1 MAQQAITA
9 NLESIER
16 ASQQNL
22 MSKVLY
28 VLRRWPVFPI
38 FIIVTLVVSAVFAPF
53 IAPNEPIK
61 QDLRAKTDA
70 PFWYET
76 CGTKLNPVNNSEV
89 PEVPWLDRCKQ
100 TGENFYP
107 LGADPLGRG
116 LLTRIIYGARVSL
129 VLAAVAIV
137 VGTLVGTVL
146 GLSAG
151 YFGGVIDELIM
162 RLTDIATAIPYL
174 LLALIIVTV
183 LGQKVFINGD
193 VIVLV
198 LALAS
203 WPGIVRLVRGQCLQL
218 KALDYVAL
226 AQIAGAS
233 TLRVMYRHIL
243 PGVTNTIVVATTLQV
258 GSIILAESILSFLGA
273 GVPPPTPSW
282 GSMVADGRDYLSSA
296 WWVAFFPGMA
306 IFLTVL
312 AFNFIGDW
320 LRDRWDPRLRQL

>member
-1 MAQQAITA
+1 MAQALAA
-9 NLESIER
+9 NLKSIER
-16 ASQQNL
+16 ATNQTFI
-22 MSKVLY
+22 SKVLY

-38 FIIVTLVVSAVFAPF
+38 FIIATLVISAVFAPF
-53 IAPNEPIK
+53 ISPNEPIK

-70 PFWYET
+70 PFWYST
-76 CGTKLNPVNNSEV
+76 CGTKQNPINNSEV
-89 PEVPWLDRCKQ
+89 PEVPWLDKCRQ

-151 YFGGVIDELIM
+151 YFGGILDELIM

-183 LGQKVFINGD
+183 LGQRLFINGD

-203 WPGIVRLVRGQCLQL
+203 WPGIVRLVRGQTLQL

-233 TLRVMYRHIL
+233 TLRIMYHHIL

-273 GVPPPTPSW
+273 GVPPPTPTW
-282 GSMVADGRDYLSSA
+282 GSMVAEGRDYLGSA

>member
-1 MAQQAITA
+1 MAQATA
-9 NLESIER
+9 NLTDIQR
-16 ASQQNL
+16 ANRQDLLSRF
-22 MSKVLY
+22 LY
-28 VLRRWPVFPI
+28 VLRRWPIFPI
-38 FIIVTLVVSAVFAPF
+38 FIILTLIVSAVFAPF
-53 IAPNEPIK
+53 VSPNDPVK

-70 PFWYET
+70 PFWYPA
-76 CGTKLNPVNNSEV
+76 CGTKTNPINGNEMK
-89 PEVPWLDRCKQ
+89 EVPWLDSCRQ
-100 TGENFYP
+100 TGDNFYI

-116 LLTRIIYGARVSL
+116 LLTRIIYGSRVSL
-129 VLAAVAIV
+129 RLAAVAIIVGTV
-137 VGTLVGTVL
+137 VGTSL

-151 YFGGVIDELIM
+151 YFGGIIDELIM

-174 LLALIIVTV
+174 LLALIIVIV
-183 LGQKVFINGD
+183 FGQEEY
-193 VIVLV
+193 VIVGV

-203 WPGIVRLVRGQCLQL
+203 WPGIVRLVRGQTLQL
-218 KALDYVAL
+218 KSLDYVSL
-226 AQIAGAS
+226 AMIAGAS
-233 TLRVMYRHIL
+233 TPRIMYRHIL

-282 GSMVADGRDYLSSA
+282 GSMVSDGRDYLSSA

>member
-1 MAQQAITA
+1 MAQAAAA

-16 ASQQNL
+16 ATHQTTL
-22 MSKVLY
+22 SKVLY

-38 FIIVTLVVSAVFAPF
+38 FIIVTLVISAVFAPI

-70 PFWYET
+70 PFWYAE
-76 CGTKLNPVNNSEV
+76 CGVKQNPINNKEV
-89 PEVPWLDRCKQ
+89 PEVPWLDKCQQ

-151 YFGGVIDELIM
+151 YFGGVLDELIM

-233 TLRVMYRHIL
+233 TLRIMYRHIL

-273 GVPPPTPSW
+273 GVPPPTPTW

>member
-1 MAQQAITA
+1 MAQAATI
-9 NLESIER
+9 NLTDIER
-16 ASQQNL
+16 ASRDTL
-22 MSKVLY
+22 LSKTLY

-38 FIIVTLVVSAVFAPF
+38 FIIATLVVSAIFAPF

-70 PFWYET
+70 PFWYEL
-76 CGTKLNPVNNSEV
+76 CGTKQNPINNSEV
-89 PEVPWLDRCKQ
+89 PEVPWLDKCRQ

-137 VGTLVGTVL
+137 VGTLIGTVL

-233 TLRVMYRHIL
+233 TSRILYRHIL

-273 GVPPPTPSW
+273 GVPPPTPTW
-282 GSMVADGRDYLSSA
+282 GADVAFGRDYLGSA

>member
-1 MAQQAITA
+1 MAQAAAA
-9 NLESIER
+9 NMESIER
-16 ASQQNL
+16 ATQQTML
-22 MSKVLY
+22 SKVLY

-38 FIIVTLVVSAVFAPF
+38 FIIVTLVISAVFAPF

-70 PFWYET
+70 PFWYSV
-76 CGTKLNPVNNSEV
+76 CGTKQNPINNKEV
-89 PEVPWLDRCKQ
+89 PEVPWLDKCKQ

-233 TLRVMYRHIL
+233 TLRIMYRHIL

-273 GVPPPTPSW
+273 GVPPPTPTW

>member
-1 MAQQAITA
+1 MAQAATA
-9 NLESIER
+9 NLENIER
-16 ASQQNL
+16 ATNQTL
-22 MSKVLY
+22 ISKVLY

-38 FIIVTLVVSAVFAPF
+38 FIIATLVVSAVFAPF

-70 PFWYET
+70 PFWYAQ
-76 CGTKLNPVNNSEV
+76 CGTKQNPINNSEV
-89 PEVPWLDRCKQ
+89 PEVPWLDKCKQ

-151 YFGGVIDELIM
+151 YFGGVLDELIM

-218 KALDYVAL
+218 KSLDYVAL

-233 TLRVMYRHIL
+233 TFRIMYRHIL

-273 GVPPPTPSW
+273 GVPPPTPTW

>member
-1 MAQQAITA
+1 MAQAATI
-9 NLESIER
+9 NLTDIER
-16 ASQQNL
+16 ASRDTL
-22 MSKVLY
+22 LSKTLY

-38 FIIVTLVVSAVFAPF
+38 FIIVTLIVSAVFAPI

-76 CGTKLNPVNNSEV
+76 CGTKQNPINNSEV
-89 PEVPWLDRCKQ
+89 PEVPWLDKCKQ

-151 YFGGVIDELIM
+151 YFGGVLDELIM

-218 KALDYVAL
+218 KSLDYVAL

-233 TLRVMYRHIL
+233 TLRIMYRHIL

-273 GVPPPTPSW
+273 GVPPPTPTW

>member
-1 MAQQAITA
+1 MATA
-9 NLESIER
+9 ATATLENIER
-16 ASQQNL
+16 ATNQTFF
-22 MSKVLY
+22 SKVLY
-28 VLRRWPVFPI
+28 VMRRWPIFPI
-38 FIIVTLVVSAVFAPF
+38 FIIAVLILSAVFAPLV
-53 IAPNEPIK
+53 APHDPIK

-70 PFWYET
+70 PFWYEE
-76 CGTKLNPVNNSEV
+76 CGTKTHPVNNTEV
-89 PEVPWLDRCKQ
+89 PEVPWLDKCKQ
-100 TGENFYP
+100 TGENFYF
-107 LGADPLGRG
+107 LGADALGRG
-116 LLTRIIYGARVSL
+116 LVTRIIYGARVSL
-129 VLAAVAIV
+129 VLAAVAIF
-137 VGTLVGTVL
+137 VGTLVGTFL

-203 WPGIVRLVRGQCLQL
+203 WPGIVRLVRGQTLQL
-218 KALDYVAL
+218 KSLDYVSL
-226 AQIAGAS
+226 AHIAGAS
-233 TLRVMYRHIL
+233 TIRIMYRHIL
-243 PGVTNTIVVATTLQV
+243 PGVANTVVVATTLQV

-273 GVPPPTPSW
+273 GVPPPTPTW

>member
-1 MAQQAITA
+1 MAQALAA

-16 ASQQNL
+16 ASHQTFV
-22 MSKVLY
+22 SKVLY

-53 IAPNEPIK
+53 VSPNEPIK

-76 CGTKLNPVNNSEV
+76 CGTKQNPINNSEV
-89 PEVPWLDRCKQ
+89 PEVPWLDKCRQ

-151 YFGGVIDELIM
+151 YFGGILDELIM

-174 LLALIIVTV
+174 LLALIIVIV

-233 TLRVMYRHIL
+233 TLRIMYRHIL

-273 GVPPPTPSW
+273 GVPPPTPTW
-282 GSMVADGRDYLSSA
+282 GSMVAEGRDYLSSA

>member
-1 MAQQAITA
+1 MAQALAA
-9 NLESIER
+9 NLENIER
-16 ASQQNL
+16 ASHQTFV
-22 MSKVLY
+22 SKVLY

-38 FIIVTLVVSAVFAPF
+38 FIIATLVVSAVFAPF
-53 IAPNEPIK
+53 VSPNEPIK

-76 CGTKLNPVNNSEV
+76 CGTKQHPINNNEV
-89 PEVPWLDRCKQ
+89 PEVPWLDKCRQ

-151 YFGGVIDELIM
+151 YFGGILDELIM

-174 LLALIIVTV
+174 LLALIIVIV

-233 TLRVMYRHIL
+233 TFRIMYRHIL

-273 GVPPPTPSW
+273 GVPPPTPTW
-282 GSMVADGRDYLSSA
+282 GSMVAEGRDYLSSA

>member
-1 MAQQAITA
+1 MAQAA
-9 NLESIER
+9 AVNLENIER
-16 ASQQNL
+16 ANQQTL
-22 MSKVLY
+22 ISKVLY

-38 FIIVTLVVSAVFAPF
+38 FIIVTLVVSAVFAPI

-76 CGTKLNPVNNSEV
+76 CGTKQNPINNTEV
-89 PEVPWLDRCKQ
+89 PEVPWLDKCRQ
-100 TGENFYP
+100 TGENFYL
-107 LGADPLGRG
+107 LGADALGRG

-129 VLAAVAIV
+129 VLAAVAII

-151 YFGGVIDELIM
+151 YFGGVLDELIM
-162 RLTDIATAIPYL
+162 RLTDVATAIPYL
-174 LLALIIVTV
+174 LLALIIVIV
-183 LGQKVFINGD
+183 LGQKVLINGD

-203 WPGIVRLVRGQCLQL
+203 WPGIVRLVRGQTLQL
-218 KALDYVAL
+218 KSLDYVAL

-233 TLRVMYRHIL
+233 TFRIMYRHIL

-273 GVPPPTPSW
+273 GVPPPTPTW

>member
-1 MAQQAITA
+1 MAQATA
-9 NLESIER
+9 NLANIER
-16 ASQQNL
+16 ASNQTL
-22 MSKVLY
+22 FRKTLY

-38 FIIVTLVVSAVFAPF
+38 FIIAALIVCAVFAPL
-53 IAPNEPIK
+53 ISPNDPIK

-70 PFWYET
+70 PAWYPA
-76 CGTKLNPVNNSEV
+76 CGTKINPVNGSEV
-89 PEVPWLDRCKQ
+89 KEVPWLDSCRQ
-100 TGENFYP
+100 TGENFYMM
-107 LGADPLGRG
+107 GADPLGRG
-116 LLTRIIYGARVSL
+116 LLTRIIYGSRVSL
-129 VLAAVAIV
+129 RLAAVAIIVGTV
-137 VGTLVGTVL
+137 VGTTL

-151 YFGGVIDELIM
+151 YFGGIIDELIM

-174 LLALIIVTV
+174 LLALIIVIV
-183 LGQKVFINGD
+183 FGQEEY
-193 VIVLV
+193 VIIGV

-203 WPGIVRLVRGQCLQL
+203 WPGIVRLVRGQTLQL
-218 KALDYVAL
+218 KNLDYVAL
-226 AQIAGAS
+226 ASVAGAS
-233 TLRVMYRHIL
+233 TPGIMYRHIL

-282 GSMVADGRDYLSSA
+282 GSMVADGRDYLGSA

-320 LRDRWDPRLRQL
+320 LRDRWDPRLRQI

>member
-1 MAQQAITA
+1 MAQAATA
-9 NLESIER
+9 TLENIER
-16 ASQQNL
+16 ATNQTF

-38 FIIVTLVVSAVFAPF
+38 FIIVTLVVSAVFAPI

-76 CGTKLNPVNNSEV
+76 CGTKQNPINNSEV
-89 PEVPWLDRCKQ
+89 PEVPWLDKCRQ
-100 TGENFYP
+100 TGENFYL

-129 VLAAVAIV
+129 VLAAVAII

-151 YFGGVIDELIM
+151 YFGGILDELIM
-162 RLTDIATAIPYL
+162 RLTDVATAIPYL
-174 LLALIIVTV
+174 LLALIIVIV
-183 LGQKVFINGD
+183 LGQKVLINGD

-203 WPGIVRLVRGQCLQL
+203 WPGIVRLVRGQTLQL
-218 KALDYVAL
+218 KSLDYVAL

-233 TLRVMYRHIL
+233 TLRIMYRHIL

-273 GVPPPTPSW
+273 GVPPPTPTW

>member
-1 MAQQAITA
+1 MAQAAAA
-9 NLESIER
+9 NIESIER
-16 ASQQNL
+16 ASQQTAL
-22 MSKVLY
+22 SKVLY

-38 FIIVTLVVSAVFAPF
+38 FIIVALVVSAVFAPI
-53 IAPNEPIK
+53 IAPNEPIE

-70 PFWYET
+70 PFWYQE
-76 CGTKLNPVNNSEV
+76 CGAKQNPINNNEV
-89 PEVPWLDRCKQ
+89 PEVPWLDKCRQ
-100 TGENFYP
+100 TGVNFYP

-151 YFGGVIDELIM
+151 YFGGILDELIM

-218 KALDYVAL
+218 KTLDYVAL

-233 TLRVMYRHIL
+233 TFRIMYKHIL

-273 GVPPPTPSW
+273 GVPPPTPTW

>member
-1 MAQQAITA
+1 MAQAAIA
-9 NLESIER
+9 NMRNIER
-16 ASQQNL
+16 ATNQTFI
-22 MSKVLY
+22 SKVLY

-38 FIIVTLVVSAVFAPF
+38 FIIVTLIVSAVFAPLV
-53 IAPNEPIK
+53 APNEPIK

-76 CGTKLNPVNNSEV
+76 CGTKQNPVNNSEV
-89 PEVPWLDRCKQ
+89 PEVPWLDKCKQ

-137 VGTLVGTVL
+137 VGTVVGTVL

-151 YFGGVIDELIM
+151 YFGGIIDEVIM
-162 RLTDIATAIPYL
+162 RLTDVATAIPYL
-174 LLALIIVTV
+174 LLALIIVIV
-183 LGQKVFINGD
+183 LGQKVIINGD
-193 VIVLV
+193 VIVFV

-218 KALDYVAL
+218 KSLDYVAL

-233 TLRVMYRHIL
+233 TFRIMYRHIL

-273 GVPPPTPSW
+273 GVPPPTPTW

>member
-1 MAQQAITA
+1 MAQAATA

-16 ASQQNL
+16 ATNQTML
-22 MSKVLY
+22 SKVLY

-38 FIIVTLVVSAVFAPF
+38 FIIVTLIISAVFAP
-53 IAPNEPIK
+53 IVSPNDPIK
-61 QDLRAKTDA
+61 QDLRARSDA
-70 PFWYET
+70 PFWYPA
-76 CGTKLNPVNNSEV
+76 CGTKTNPVTGNEM
-89 PEVPWLDRCKQ
+89 PEVPWLDKCRQ
-100 TGENFYP
+100 TGEHFYF
-107 LGADPLGRG
+107 LGADALGRG

-129 VLAAVAIV
+129 VLAAVAIF
-137 VGTLVGTVL
+137 VGTIVGTAL

-151 YFGGVIDELIM
+151 YFGGILDELIM

-203 WPGIVRLVRGQCLQL
+203 WPGIVRLVRGQSLQL
-218 KALDYVAL
+218 KSLDYVAL
-226 AQIAGAS
+226 AHIAGAS
-233 TLRVMYRHIL
+233 TFRIMYRHIL
-243 PGVTNTIVVATTLQV
+243 PGVANTIVVATTLQV

-273 GVPPPTPSW
+273 GVPPPTPTW

>member
-1 MAQQAITA
+1 MAQAAAA

-16 ASQQNL
+16 ATQQTTL
-22 MSKVLY
+22 SKVLY

-38 FIIVTLVVSAVFAPF
+38 FIIATLVVSAVFAPF

-70 PFWYET
+70 PFWYEA
-76 CGTKLNPVNNSEV
+76 CGTKQNPINNKEV
-89 PEVPWLDRCKQ
+89 PEVPWLDKCRQ

-137 VGTLVGTVL
+137 VGTLIGTVL

-233 TLRVMYRHIL
+233 TSRILYRHIL

-273 GVPPPTPSW
+273 GVPPPTPTW
-282 GSMVADGRDYLSSA
+282 GADVAFGRDYLGSA

>member
-1 MAQQAITA
+1 MAQAATI
-9 NLESIER
+9 NLTDIER
-16 ASQQNL
+16 ASRDTL
-22 MSKVLY
+22 LSKTLY
-28 VLRRWPVFPI
+28 VLRRWPMFPM
-38 FIIVTLVVSAVFAPF
+38 FIIATLIVSAVFAPF
-53 IAPNEPIK
+53 VAPNEPIK

-70 PFWYET
+70 PFWYEV
-76 CGTKLNPVNNSEV
+76 CGTKQNPINNKEV
-89 PEVPWLDRCKQ
+89 PEVPWLDKCRQ

-137 VGTLVGTVL
+137 VGTLIGTVL

-233 TLRVMYRHIL
+233 TTRILYRHIL

-273 GVPPPTPSW
+273 GVPPPTPTW
-282 GSMVADGRDYLSSA
+282 GADVAFGRDYLGSA

>member
-1 MAQQAITA
+1 MAQAATI
-9 NLESIER
+9 NLTDIER
-16 ASQQNL
+16 ASRDTL
-22 MSKVLY
+22 LSKTLY
-28 VLRRWPVFPI
+28 VLRRWPMFPM
-38 FIIVTLVVSAVFAPF
+38 FIIATLIVSAVFAPF
-53 IAPNEPIK
+53 VAPNEPIK

-70 PFWYET
+70 PFWYEV
-76 CGTKLNPVNNSEV
+76 CGTKQNPINNKEV
-89 PEVPWLDRCKQ
+89 PEVPWLDKCRQ

-137 VGTLVGTVL
+137 VGTLIGTVL

-233 TLRVMYRHIL
+233 TSRILYRHIL

-273 GVPPPTPSW
+273 GVPPPTPTW
-282 GSMVADGRDYLSSA
+282 GAD
-296 WWVAFFPGMA
+296 VAFGRRLSR
-306 IFLTVL
+306 IGLVGCVL
-312 AFNFIGDW
+312 PRHGDIP
-320 LRDRWDPRLRQL
+320 DSAGIQLHR

>member
-1 MAQQAITA
+1 MAQAATI
-9 NLESIER
+9 NLTDIER
-16 ASQQNL
+16 ASQDTL
-22 MSKVLY
+22 LSKTLY
-28 VLRRWPVFPI
+28 VLRRWPVFPLL
-38 FIIVTLVVSAVFAPF
+38 IIGTLVVSAVFAPF
-53 IAPNEPIK
+53 VAPNEPIK

-70 PFWYET
+70 PFWYEA
-76 CGTKLNPVNNSEV
+76 CGTKTNPVNNSEV
-89 PEVPWLDRCKQ
+89 PEVPWLDKCRQ

-137 VGTLVGTVL
+137 VGTLIGTVL

-233 TLRVMYRHIL
+233 TSRILYRHIL

-273 GVPPPTPSW
+273 GVPPPTPTW
-282 GSMVADGRDYLSSA
+282 GADVAFGRDYLGSA